1 MELIS
6 KTICFGPQIYR
17 DDDKPLYRKGN
28 KILIGICC
36 YNIFLFIGAKVFY
49 AMKNR
54 YIYIFFILYFLLLS

>member
-6 KTICFGPQIYR
+6 KKKKNVFGSQIYR

-28 KILIGICC
+28 KILIGICF

-49 AMKNR
+49 SMKNR
-54 YIYIFFILYFLLLS
+54 